1 MHCPHS
7 GSTVSVR
14 GNRTEGAHPPAAD
27 LRPTG
32 YGGWT
37 TVDAVNPCPQ
47 LRRFTGQANLDR
59 RRSPT
64 RTAAC
69 IRPAYPYPMRGDRG
83 SRTQPCTVLQTVAN
97 PVGFNRRWRP
107 FRTLGRTPAPLPDRP
122 VPTRRVNRHVG
133 TVARHTDVHEARE
146 GEPRIPYG
154 RHSGTRRGV
163 GGVPEWDRHGSPPRI
178 RTSNKRLQRPMCY
191 RLHQRGIM
199 GRAGGVTDGK
209 DRGTRLIRHRSR
221 SSGTFGTACGWR

>member
-1 MHCPHS
+1 MESERIALTPTPS
-7 GSTVSVR
+7 FSVR
-14 GNRTEGAHPPAAD
+14 GNRTEGRASARGGFASDRIRRVGDGPM
-27 LRPTG
+27 RP
-32 YGGWT
+32 
-37 TVDAVNPCPQ
+37 NLCPQ

-97 PVGFNRRWRP
+97 PVGFNRRRRP

-122 VPTRRVNRHVG
+122 VPTRRVNRRVG
-133 TVARHTDVHEARE
+133 TVARHTDIHEARE

-163 GGVPEWDRHGSPPRI
+163 GAFRSGIGMAPRRGFEP
-178 RTSNKRLQRPMCY
+178 RTSGSK
-191 RLHQRGIM
+191 
-199 GRAGGVTDGK
+199 GRCATGCT
-209 DRGTRLIRHRSR
+209 
-221 SSGTFGTACGWR
+221 SGE